1 MTWLN
6 ELKAIEWHSLPAET
20 AFNCHKSRSQRL
32 GTFVCTLK
40 GPIENTGLAIG
51 GV

>member
-6 ELKAIEWHSLPAET
+6 ELKEIEWHSSPAET
-20 AFNCHKSRSQRL
+20 AFNWHKSRSQRL
-32 GTFVCTLK
+32 GTFLYALK
-40 GPIENTGLAIG
+40 GPIENTGLVIG

>member
-6 ELKAIEWHSLPAET
+6 ELKGIEWHSLPAET
-20 AFNCHKSRSQRL
+20 AFNWHKSRPQRL
-32 GTFVCTLK
+32 GTFLHTLK
-40 GPIENTGLAIG
+40 GPIENAGLAIG